1 MGRVHDLYRRTG
13 ADLPFGDPRRA
24 HGVAMEGYYWRL
36 SDPDSGRCVIALC
49 GVCRAP
55 APAAAG
61 PAGPAGP
68 AGAASAAGDG
78 SAAAQWAVVA
88 LAAHPGGFVRWLN
101 APVAAAEPASLGAA
115 AWDGEGAPVLRGSE
129 RRIAVDLGDDARLEA
144 VLEARA
150 GWPGRALGGL
160 GLAQAAPGLPQYWH
174 PVVLGARVRG
184 TAVLGGETVELE
196 GWDGYVEKNWGG
208 TFPGEWW
215 WGQAALGEGAMA
227 AFAGGRLGLGPLAA
241 SALVVRA
248 CGHVARFA
256 PPGALVTASAGGGEW
271 RLRARSPRWT
281 ALLEGEA
288 LHPPHILPVPV
299 PAERRAVMRSEHHLS
314 GRLRVTLRRGRRTVL
329 RAESALAGLEHGV
342 EETIDRP
349 EPE

>member
-1 MGRVHDLYRRTG
+1 VGRVHDLYRRTG

-55 APAAAG
+55 AAGG
-61 PAGPAGP
+61 PAGDGP
-68 AGAASAAGDG
+68 
-78 SAAAQWAVVA
+78 AAAQWAVVA
-88 LAAHPGGFVRWLN
+88 LAAHPGGFVRWID

-115 AWDGEGAPVLRGSE
+115 AWDGEGAPVLRGCE

-160 GLAQAAPGLPQYWH
+160 GVAQAAPGLPQYWH
-174 PVVLGARVRG
+174 PAVLGARVRG

-248 CGHVARFA
+248 GGHVARFT

-299 PAERRAVMRSEHHLS
+299 PAERRAVMRSEHHLA

>member
-1 MGRVHDLYRRTG
+1 VGRVHDLYRRTG

-36 SDPDSGRCVIALC
+36 SDSDSGRCVIALC

-55 APAAAG
+55 APAGAG
-61 PAGPAGP
+61 T
-68 AGAASAAGDG
+68 AGDG
-78 SAAAQWAVVA
+78 PAAARWAVVA
-88 LAAHPGGFVRWLN
+88 LAAHPGGFVRWRN
-101 APVAAAEPASLGAA
+101 APVAAAEPAALGAA
-115 AWDGEGAPVLRGSE
+115 AWDGEGAPALRGSE
-129 RRIAVDLGDDARLEA
+129 RRIAVDLGEDARLEA

-160 GLAQAAPGLPQYWH
+160 GVAQAAPGLPQYWH
-174 PVVLGARVRG
+174 PAVLGARVRG
-184 TAVLGGETVELE
+184 TAVLGGETIELD

-248 CGHVARFA
+248 GGQVVRFT
-256 PPGALVTASAGGGEW
+256 PPGALVTASADGGEW

-281 ALLEGEA
+281 ALFEGEA
-288 LHPPHILPVPV
+288 ASAPHILPVPV
-299 PAERRAVMRSEHHLS
+299 PAERRAVMRSQHHLA

-342 EETIDRP
+342 P
-349 EPE
+349 APAGGAAPA